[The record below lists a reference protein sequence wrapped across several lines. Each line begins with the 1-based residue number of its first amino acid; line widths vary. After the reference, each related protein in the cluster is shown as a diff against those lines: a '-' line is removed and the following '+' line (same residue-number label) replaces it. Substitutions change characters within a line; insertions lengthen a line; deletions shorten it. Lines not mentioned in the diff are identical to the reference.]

1 MQEFNEYWLLK
12 KVPDAPETIEIINYR
27 DENIVELTADGII
40 FVWPKEP
47 DRSGLCQYCDIC
59 PDLSG
64 DELEEYIALH
74 CQPPED
80 RMQPCPFVP
89 ADDCDNQ
96 DIDDYMADGS
106 FFAAGTPYYSL
117 SDYLKDCNISRD
129 QFRIVSLGYAPS
141 IRSIRLALLQHPE
154 MAAF

>member
-1 MQEFNEYWLLK
+1 MREFNEYWLLK
-12 KVPDAPETIEIINYR
+12 KVYDTVETSNYE
-27 DENIVELTADGII
+27 DENIVELTSDGII

-47 DRSGLCQYCDIC
+47 DRSELCQYCDIC

-89 ADDCDNQ
+89 SDDCDNQ
-96 DIDDYMADGS
+96 DIDDYLADGTW
-106 FFAAGTPYYSL
+106 FAQVSPKVEKEGYNPPGTGQSMAPVLGMIGMVL
-117 SDYLKDCNISRD
+117 SASGIGICSGARQKR
-129 QFRIVSLGYAPS
+129 RKA
-141 IRSIRLALLQHPE
+141 
-154 MAAF
+154 